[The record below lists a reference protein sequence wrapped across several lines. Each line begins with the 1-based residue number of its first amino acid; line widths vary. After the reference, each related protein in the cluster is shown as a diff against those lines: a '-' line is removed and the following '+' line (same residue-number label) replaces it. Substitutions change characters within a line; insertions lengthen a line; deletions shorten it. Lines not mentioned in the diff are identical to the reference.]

1 MGWGRRLGLCAVA
14 IAAVSASASCA
25 TSKIVGQNIQRV
37 AAGQSMDTTGLNQ
50 AVSSDTKTIEGNLE
64 QMRRRFA
71 EALAQLRANVAKR
84 WGQSDA
90 RVANRTVYVKYT
102 QGYKSRVITDFDHG
116 SITIETVDQQDPAAS
131 LNKAIV
137 AALLTTND
145 PATVDLFSDKD
156 VTLEP
161 ARQPYLY
168 GLVHDAQGKS
178 IRTRA
183 QAQQFADDLVAHH
196 MQMRSVSAEQGAE
209 TARFVR
215 LLMVR
220 NYEVKNAERYRASV
234 ERYAAQ
240 YHVSPSLMFAIIR
253 TESNFNP
260 FAVSGAPAYG
270 LMQLVPTSGG
280 REALKRTQGVDQ
292 TPTPEYLLDPEHNI
306 ELGAAYLG
314 VLGNE
319 EFHAV
324 GNTSSRDYCVI
335 AAYNTGA
342 RNVTRTFASDR
353 TEALSTINRLEPG
366 AIYEQ
371 LRTRLPAQE
380 TRDYVVKVA
389 DYRRQFVTSDNNGG
403 ATAARS
409 PAGRPAAAAAKA
421 PPSN

>member
-1 MGWGRRLGLCAVA
+1 MGWVRRLGVGALAV
-14 IAAVSASASCA
+14 AAVSASSSCA
-25 TSKIVGQNIQRV
+25 TSKVVGQNIQRV
-37 AAGQSMDTTGLNQ
+37 ANGQSMDTTGLDQ
-50 AVSSDTKTIEGNLE
+50 ALSSDTKTLQSNLD
-64 QMRRRFA
+64 QLRHRFA

-84 WGQSDA
+84 WGQGDA

-116 SITIETVDQQDPAAS
+116 SITIETVDQQDPAGS

-137 AALLTTND
+137 AALLTSND

-178 IRTRA
+178 IRTRV
-183 QAQQFADDLVAHH
+183 QAQQYANELVAHH
-196 MQMRSVSAEQGAE
+196 VQTRSVSAEQGIE
-209 TARFVR
+209 SARFVR

-234 ERYAAQ
+234 ERYSAQ
-240 YHVSPSLMFAIIR
+240 YHVSPSLVFAIMR

-314 VLGNE
+314 VLSNE
-319 EFHAV
+319 EFQAV
-324 GNTSSRDYCVI
+324 GNPSSRDYCVI
-335 AAYNTGA
+335 AAYNTGPH
-342 RNVTRTFASDR
+342 NVTRTFASDR
-353 TEALSTINRLEPG
+353 TAALNTINRQEPG
-366 AIYEQ
+366 AIFEQ
-371 LRTRLPAQE
+371 LRTRLPSQE

-389 DYRRQFVTSDNNGG
+389 GYRRQFVTTDNGV
-403 ATAARS
+403 ATAARA
-409 PAGRPAAAAAKA
+409 PDGHAAAAPAA
-421 PPSN
+421 E